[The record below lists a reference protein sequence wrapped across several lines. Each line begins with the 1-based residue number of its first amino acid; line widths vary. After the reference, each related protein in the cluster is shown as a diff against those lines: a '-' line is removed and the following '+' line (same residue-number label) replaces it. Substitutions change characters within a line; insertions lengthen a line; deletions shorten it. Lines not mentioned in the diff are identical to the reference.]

1 MSLKSIDNSEFS
13 FSFRVP
19 AVPHQRPSGHVSLK
33 QTAHLRS
40 HSSVNRSEVLS
51 YLQRNNNSTNVKE
64 PANSLS
70 AATPKTAIENGIG
83 YVPYSPYAVRR
94 RDSIT
99 RPYSPASGTQA
110 GVCSSL
116 TRPYSP
122 SYRQFQAT
130 EYNYEKRLQAS
141 NGGLKTSDNYV
152 NGYRSY
158 SPYRGGVQSLAE
170 AEARPYSPYCGRRY
184 EERDSS
190 RERWQTGPRSL
201 SPFARDYS
209 PWRRENVDPPVIQ
222 LPVTN
227 DKYTP
232 SSIVKQRFEQFS
244 AAMPQ
249 SQMHNVYASP
259 MLSRKR

>member
-1 MSLKSIDNSEFS
+1 MNLKKYRQLNPNYEWRL
-13 FSFRVP
+13 SFRAP
-19 AVPHQRPSGHVSLK
+19 AAPQRPSGHVSLK

-51 YLQRNNNSTNVKE
+51 YLQQRNNNSTGNFNE
-64 PANSLS
+64 PSNSLS
-70 AATPKTAIENGIG
+70 AATPKTSTENGGVG
-83 YVPYSPYAVRR
+83 YVPYSPYALRR

-99 RPYSPASGTQA
+99 RPFSPASGTQA
-110 GVCSSL
+110 VSNS
-116 TRPYSP
+116 RPYSP

-141 NGGLKTSDNYV
+141 NGGL

-158 SPYRGGVQSLAE
+158 SPYRTLAE
-170 AEARPYSPYCGRRY
+170 AEARPYSPYCGR
-184 EERDSS
+184 DSS
-190 RERWQTGPRSL
+190 RERWQTLGPRSL

-222 LPVTN
+222 LPVQTN
-227 DKYTP
+227 DTKYTT
-232 SSIVKQRFEQFS
+232 SSIAKQRFEHIS
-244 AAMPQ
+244 AATQ
-249 SQMHNVYASP
+249 NVYASP